1 MIRFQKFAQ
10 EKYTKSRT
18 YQDSALQYQGKKA
31 HTVQGWDE
39 SPKDFKYQKNIMM
52 SLNMSKNIGFEIN
65 TRISNTHNSFLIGS
79 NINQNLKNANVNY
92 RPTSTVVF
100 T

>member
-18 YQDSALQYQGKKA
+18 YQDSALQYQGEKA
-31 HTVQGWDE
+31 HTIQGWDE

-52 SLNMSKNIGFEIN
+52 PSNKSKF
-65 TRISNTHNSFLIGS
+65 
-79 NINQNLKNANVNY
+79 
-92 RPTSTVVF
+92 TSSVGAVTLDAVKKYIEKQKK
-100 T
+100 

>member
-31 HTVQGWDE
+31 HTIQGWDE
-39 SPKDFKYQKNIMM
+39 SPRDFKYQKNIMM
-52 SLNMSKNIGFEIN
+52 PSNKSKF
-65 TRISNTHNSFLIGS
+65 
-79 NINQNLKNANVNY
+79 
-92 RPTSTVVF
+92 TSSVGAVTLDAVKKYIEKQKK
-100 T
+100 